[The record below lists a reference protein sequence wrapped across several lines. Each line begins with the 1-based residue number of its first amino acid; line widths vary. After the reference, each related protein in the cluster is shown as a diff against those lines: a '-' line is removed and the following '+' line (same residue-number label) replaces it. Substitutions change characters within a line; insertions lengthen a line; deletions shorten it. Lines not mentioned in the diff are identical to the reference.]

1 MAVTVGTGDL
11 FSGGSASGTTSQSSS
26 LSQGSV
32 GATLDLSNLQS
43 IQGHTINDGLT
54 ANEALS
60 FASLI
65 AQTAQSSNAQGTRTV
80 QNAVSEVKNTISE
93 VKNTISSFF
102 KSPILLGG
110 VGILVFLFAYKT
122 FKGGR

>member
-11 FSGGSASGTTSQSSS
+11 FGGGSASGTTSQSSS

-65 AQTAQSSNAQGTRTV
+65 AQTAQSSNAQGTSTV
-80 QNAVSEVKNTISE
+80 QNAVSE

-122 FKGGR
+122 FKRGR